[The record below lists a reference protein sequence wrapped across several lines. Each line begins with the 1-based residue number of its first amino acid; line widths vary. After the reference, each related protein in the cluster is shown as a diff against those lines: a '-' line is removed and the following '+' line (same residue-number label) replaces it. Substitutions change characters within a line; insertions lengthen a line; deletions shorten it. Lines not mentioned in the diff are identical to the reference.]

1 MECKLIDESY
11 AENKNNMEVLYK
23 LKLLLKKFVQLR
35 FERRKS

>member
-11 AENKNNMEVLYK
+11 PENKNNMEVLYK